1 MKFGSAVKADVRQP
15 ASMEA
20 ALEEPLVEATLVA
33 AVEAHR
39 TFALADP
46 IWRIVSL
53 LLQAAEAWA
62 EEIRM
67 LTRVREGAM
76 PAARGIAPLVKAE
89 SVPHKMQADQ
99 ADLLGLD
106 QATTAMRVNSA
117 WVEVVPLTLAT
128 TSAPAAAVA
137 VATTVVAVAEVT
149 ALLQAH

>member
-1 MKFGSAVKADVRQP
+1 
-15 ASMEA
+15 
-20 ALEEPLVEATLVA
+20 
-33 AVEAHR
+33 
-39 TFALADP
+39 
-46 IWRIVSL
+46 
-53 LLQAAEAWA
+53 
-62 EEIRM
+62 M

-128 TSAPAAAVA
+128 TSAQAAAVA